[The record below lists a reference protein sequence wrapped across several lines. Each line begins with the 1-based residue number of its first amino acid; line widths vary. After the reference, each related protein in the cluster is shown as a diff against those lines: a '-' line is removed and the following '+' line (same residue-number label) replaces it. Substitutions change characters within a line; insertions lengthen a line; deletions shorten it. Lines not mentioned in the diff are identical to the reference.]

1 MKTFIQ
7 KIKTK
12 MKRSRIL
19 SYLRYLSS
27 STSSSSSASASAS
40 ASSSSSVAVASAAL
54 VAHSL
59 PTTAM
64 SPSQSNKVL
73 ASFFKRDLPS
83 PPAIS
88 FSSPFGQQLLLDVLS
103 KSLRDVETAIES
115 RRVNDNHHHNKHP
128 SSTFSSSLSPHGE
141 LESNSKDY
149 RNDMSNNKYISSEDV
164 EMNGI
169 KQDKIDSLMLMTG
182 NRGNYY
188 HSFYGLFEQFTTQT
202 EPSYCGL
209 TSLIVVL
216 NAHHID
222 PGRQW
227 KGVWRWWSEEML
239 DCCEPLDFIKENG
252 INFSKLACLARCNGA
267 VVETYRPPA
276 DNVQNE
282 QNLET
287 KKLTK
292 SNTTIEQFREHIK
305 EATLPT
311 LGNKL
316 RKYMIVSYS
325 RKDFLQTGDGHF
337 SPIGAYHEE
346 KDLVLIMDVA
356 RFKYPPHWVPLKML
370 YNAMGRIDKTTG
382 EQRGYMMI
390 SSPSSKAPQT
400 VLSLSVQQNDGI
412 KESIQNSLN
421 KLINDLPG
429 EILGEITKCE
439 SDINP
444 TSQITSDLIHFT
456 ARNIV
461 LVALNMVG
469 ENLGLSL
476 KHWVIETAKVSD
488 CCGSQDCYS
497 AIKGTVPKQLKHRF
511 ETLALCTKSTLVYQ
525 ILSKTTTP
533 IQLSSLNDPSTRLH
547 SYGIGK
553 LLLEQKHL
561 PGVDPIFIQSMLFQI
576 IPVDVWKNALSLI
589 SDSELGKKTLEFII
603 NDMHIQTSHS
613 KEPLL
618 QEIEFLQMQMQNLIN
633 SKK

>member
-1 MKTFIQ
+1 MMK
-7 KIKTK
+7 KLR
-12 MKRSRIL
+12 MS
-19 SYLRYLSS
+19 SYIRYLSS
-27 STSSSSSASASAS
+27 STSSSSA
-40 ASSSSSVAVASAAL
+40 AVATAL
-54 VAHSL
+54 VAPSS
-59 PTTAM
+59 PTASVVT
-64 SPSQSNKVL
+64 PSQSNKVL

-115 RRVNDNHHHNKHP
+115 RRVNDTHHHHSKKHSS
-128 SSTFSSSLSPHGE
+128 SSTLSLSLHNDKQ
-141 LESNSKDY
+141 SNIKGHENVIGNSSKPLV
-149 RNDMSNNKYISSEDV
+149 SGSEET
-164 EMNGI
+164 EMNGV

-276 DNVQNE
+276 DNVQND
-282 QNLET
+282 QNSET
-287 KKLTK
+287 KKSTR
-292 SNTTIEQFREHIK
+292 SNTTIEQFREHVK

-311 LGNKL
+311 LGNKP

-370 YNAMGRIDKTTG
+370 YNSMGRIDKTTG

-400 VLSLSVQQNDGI
+400 VLSLSVQQSDGI
-412 KESIQNSLN
+412 KEPIQNSLN
-421 KLINDLPG
+421 KLIDDLPG
-429 EILGEITKCE
+429 EILREISKCE

-444 TSQITSDLIHFT
+444 SSPITNDVIHFT
-456 ARNIV
+456 ARNVV

-469 ENLGLSL
+469 ETLGLSL
-476 KHWVIETAKVSD
+476 KHWVVETAKVSD

-525 ILSKTTTP
+525 ILSKTTAP
-533 IQLSSLNDPSTRLH
+533 IQLSSLNDPSARMH
-547 SYGIGK
+547 SYGFGK

-561 PGVDPIFIQSMLFQI
+561 PGVDPIFIQSVLLQV
-576 IPVDVWKNALSLI
+576 IPIDVWKNTLSLA
-589 SDSELGKKTLEFII
+589 SGSELGRKTLEFII
-603 NDMHIQTSHS
+603 NDMHIQTSNS